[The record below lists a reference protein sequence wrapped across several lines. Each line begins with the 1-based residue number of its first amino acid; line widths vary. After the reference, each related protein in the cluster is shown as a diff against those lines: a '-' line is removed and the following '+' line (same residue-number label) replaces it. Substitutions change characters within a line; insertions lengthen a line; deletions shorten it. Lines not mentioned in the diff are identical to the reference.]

1 MVPLLTFVRE
11 CLRTLALL
19 APEFR
24 LLQHVDQLLGHLVV
38 LELLHAVWTVG
49 VADQPRVDATCA
61 EDCLTLCTT
70 CHLDV
75 CHVCAD

>member
-1 MVPLLTFVRE
+1 MVSLLTFVRK
-11 CLRTLALL
+11 CLRALAFLAL
-19 APEFR
+19 EFR
-24 LLQHVDQLLGHLVV
+24 LLQHVDQLLGHLII

-49 VADQPRVDATCA
+49 VAGQPRVDAACA
-61 EDCLTLCTT
+61 EDRLTLCAT